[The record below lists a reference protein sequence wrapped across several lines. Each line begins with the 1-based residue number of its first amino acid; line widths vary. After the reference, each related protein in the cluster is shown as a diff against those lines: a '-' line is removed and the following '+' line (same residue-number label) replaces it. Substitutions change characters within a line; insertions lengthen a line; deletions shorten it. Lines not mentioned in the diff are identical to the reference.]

1 MNILLKKITTI
12 FLLTTIAFGACNINA
27 YAKNTTKS
35 KQNTMLK
42 VGIKKDVKQQVHK
55 RKEFKMPV
63 RRWIGKRTGIFP
75 KYQKM
80 QTQI

>member
-12 FLLTTIAFGACNINA
+12 FILTTIAFGACNINA

-42 VGIKKDVKQQVHK
+42 VGIKKTLNN
-55 RKEFKMPV
+55 RCLKEKNL
-63 RRWIGKRTGIFP
+63 KCLL
-75 KYQKM
+75 
-80 QTQI
+80 